1 MQSLSIDPGMAVR
14 RKLIWCFFWTNRKAI
29 RTEGCAPFH
38 IQKIVSGETTYSPE
52 HGDALKLT
60 AERLHQIEGDLNARK
75 LVAFTIKLGTETF
88 DLAFHNDV
96 LTVAA
101 RRNRGLEVEIV
112 ESLQEELMRGKPNF
126 CASFIKRLGIDLHA

>member
-38 IQKIVSGETTYSPE
+38 INKIVSGETTFSPE
-52 HGDALKLT
+52 HGGVLNLT
-60 AERLHQIEGDLNARK
+60 DELLHRIEGDLNARK
-75 LVAFTIKLGTETF
+75 RVGFTIKLGAETF
-88 DLAFHNDV
+88 DLTFHND
-96 LTVAA
+96 LLSVAA
-101 RRNRGLEVEIV
+101 RRNRELEVEII